1 MDESVTRSQKG
12 LVRNKY
18 CIPFR
23 ESFRKLISRSPA
35 DVRNFAVRSSPK
47 RRGKSERPHLA
58 NHTANTQDETL
69 MTATEDE
76 KLAAALDL
84 LKRLP
89 PSRVYTYLR

>member
-1 MDESVTRSQKG
+1 MPLFSRFFSKFHQEFFLIILPR
-12 LVRNKY
+12 Y
-18 CIPFR
+18 FR

-69 MTATEDE
+69 MTAAEGE
-76 KLAAALDL
+76 KLAAALPMGGEEM
-84 LKRLP
+84 RGAGA
-89 PSRVYTYLR
+89 